1 MIMLF
6 INVEEEFVKL
16 IEVMLFL
23 LEMKLKDLGG
33 IFVGVEN
40 F

>member
-33 IFVGVEN
+33 NFVGVEN

>member
-1 MIMLF
+1 MLF

-33 IFVGVEN
+33 NFVGVEN